1 MVAVA
6 GVCGGEAQADGQPST
21 QGFRSHFVGLVTQIA
36 SESI

>member
-6 GVCGGEAQADGQPST
+6 GLCGGEAQADGQPST